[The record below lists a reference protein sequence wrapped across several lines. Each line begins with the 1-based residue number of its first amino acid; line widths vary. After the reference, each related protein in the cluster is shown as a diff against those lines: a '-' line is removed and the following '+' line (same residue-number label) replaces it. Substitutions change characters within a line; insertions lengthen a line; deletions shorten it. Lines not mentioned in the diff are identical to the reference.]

1 QAEAVDVRLARRTL
15 PLDAFGGDVH
25 SGRVQLRRVRVL
37 LRRARD
43 AEVTDLC
50 RVIRVE
56 KDVRGLQ
63 VGVNDALRVREG
75 EPVGDL
81 DRDADRV
88 ARLERAGLLAALLP
102 RTARAVLHPGA
113 RRIGD
118 RAG

>member
-43 AEVTDLC
+43 AEVTDLR

-56 KDVRGLQ
+56 KNVRGLQ

-88 ARLERAGLLAALLP
+88 ARLERGEVGSASGREGWQAE
-102 RTARAVLHPGA
+102 
-113 RRIGD
+113 
-118 RAG
+118 